1 MDSIQG
7 FWKFGDGSH
16 NRSATP
22 WFGLRSAI
30 LTLLLLRDELRA
42 MDGNYWR
49 ATTPLASAWDIT
61 ILV

>member
-22 WFGLRSAI
+22 WLGLRSAI

-42 MDGNYWR
+42 MTGIIGAPRLRWR
-49 ATTPLASAWDIT
+49 RLGI
-61 ILV
+61 